1 MVFSSHI
8 FLFGFLPLA
17 LLLYFAAPPRARSL
31 VLTLE
36 SYVFYGWW
44 NPWFTLLMLGS
55 TLLDYVCGHFI
66 ARDGATHRQRKAALI
81 ASVCSNLAILG
92 FFKYALFFSENFS
105 SVATVFGLGAV
116 EMPAFLGQIVLP
128 VGISFYTFQSMSYA
142 IDLYRGHATRAMNF
156 ADFACYVSMY
166 PQLVAGPIVRYGTVA
181 EQLRTRTHSL
191 PDFVAGFTRFNYGF
205 AKKILLANPMG
216 RLADLA
222 FEAGSPGAP
231 VAWSGLL
238 AYALQI
244 YFDFSAYSD
253 MAVGLGRMMGF
264 RFPENF
270 NSPYQ
275 STSLTEFWRRWH
287 ISLSTFLRDYL
298 YIPLGGNRMGSA
310 RTYLNLLLVMLIG
323 GLWHGA
329 QWTFVIWG
337 GLHGIVLAME
347 RLGNNVL
354 RVSAPKPAGWA
365 ATTLVVLSGWVFF
378 RSPDLSTAL
387 AYFGSLFG
395 QDGPAGNREILEAV
409 FFTPMNLVQLST
421 CAAVAWFLPN
431 TGRFLREVTPWK
443 TGLGIVLLFVSVRM
457 MGLQGFNPFLYF
469 QF

>member
-1 MVFSSHI
+1 
-8 FLFGFLPLA
+8 
-17 LLLYFAAPPRARSL
+17 
-31 VLTLE
+31 
-36 SYVFYGWW
+36 
-44 NPWFTLLMLGS
+44 
-55 TLLDYVCGHFI
+55 
-66 ARDGATHRQRKAALI
+66 
-81 ASVCSNLAILG
+81 
-92 FFKYALFFSENFS
+92 
-105 SVATVFGLGAV
+105 
-116 EMPAFLGQIVLP
+116 
-128 VGISFYTFQSMSYA
+128 
-142 IDLYRGHATRAMNF
+142 
-156 ADFACYVSMY
+156 MY

-181 EQLRTRTHSL
+181 EQLRTRPHSL
-191 PDFVAGFTRFNYGF
+191 AGFVAGFTRFNFGF

-231 VAWSGLL
+231 VAWAGLL

-298 YIPLGGNRMGSA
+298 YIPLGGNRTGSV

-337 GLHGIVLAME
+337 GLHGIVLALE
-347 RLGNNVL
+347 RLGKNVTK
-354 RVSAPKPAGWA
+354 VSPPRWIGWT

-387 AYFGSLFG
+387 GYLGSLFG
-395 QDGPAGNREILEAV
+395 HGELPGNREVLEAV
-409 FFTPMNLVQLST
+409 FFTPLNLAQLST
-421 CAAVAWFLPN
+421 CAVVAWFFPN
-431 TGRFLREVTPWK
+431 TGRFLRKLTPWK
-443 TGLGIVLLFVSVRM
+443 TGLGIALLLASVRV